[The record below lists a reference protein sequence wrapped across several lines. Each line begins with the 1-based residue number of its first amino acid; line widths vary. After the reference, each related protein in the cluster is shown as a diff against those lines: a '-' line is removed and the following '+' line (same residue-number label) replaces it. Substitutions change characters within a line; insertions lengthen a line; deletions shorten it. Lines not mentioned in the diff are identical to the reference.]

1 MSLPQKQAIPFPYP
15 WSDNVPSPIPGLM
28 SLPQKLFPSPIPG
41 LMSLPQK
48 LFPSPIP
55 GQMSL
60 PQKQAIPFPYP
71 WSDVSSTETS
81 YSLPLSL
88 VRCLFHRNKLFPSP
102 IPGQMSLPQKQTI
115 PIPYPWSD
123 NVLTRR
129 INVLFP
135 RFSQQ
140 THTSSLWAAST
151 CRNMAAYSP
160 KHGPILL
167 LSCTYSL
174 VVTTVLDGVYIFVL
188 PVQRPDHLWHKCPCV
203 SIWKFLHY
211 RDKSD

>member
-1 MSLPQKQAIPFPYP
+1 
-15 WSDNVPSPIPGLM
+15 M
-28 SLPQKLFPSPIPG
+28 SLPQKLFS
-41 LMSLPQK
+41 
-48 LFPSPIP
+48 SPIP

-81 YSLPLSL
+81 HSLPLSL
-88 VRCLFHRNKLFPSP
+88 VRCLF
-102 IPGQMSLPQKQTI
+102 
-115 PIPYPWSD
+115 PYPWSD

-140 THTSSLWAAST
+140 THTSSLRAAST
-151 CRNMAAYSP
+151 CRNMATSSP

-167 LSCTYSL
+167 LLCTYSL
-174 VVTTVLDGVYIFVL
+174 VVRTVLVGVYIFVL

-211 RDKSD
+211 RDISD